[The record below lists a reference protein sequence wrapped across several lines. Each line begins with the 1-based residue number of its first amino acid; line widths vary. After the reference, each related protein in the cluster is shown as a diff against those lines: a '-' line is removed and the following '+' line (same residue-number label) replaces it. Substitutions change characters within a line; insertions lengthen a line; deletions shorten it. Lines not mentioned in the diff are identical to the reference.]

1 LCFAQILMMFFTQT
15 LLHGPEG
22 DLDVFPDILMG

>member
-1 LCFAQILMMFFTQT
+1 MMFFTQT